1 MQPISF
7 VFVSILMVSSV
18 RGLVQNINRAL
29 SLASE
34 RSGRAAHRGSEH
46 SSGAAPIQTLG
57 GILSASAPSK
67 SEAGDELEAT
77 AITLFLAFVAGSYF
91 LATLLLLRMS
101 VPAEYRAAIAQG
113 VGNVPVEFFHRL
125 FDMIFLLAF
134 CFGAVVLMFH
144 AAAQSNRIVSAMAE
158 GRERERQQLSVASV
172 V

>member
-1 MQPISF
+1 
-7 VFVSILMVSSV
+7 MVSSV

-34 RSGRAAHRGSEH
+34 RSGRAAHRGSEY
-46 SSGAAPIQTLG
+46 IQTL

-67 SEAGDELEAT
+67 SEAGDELETT

>member
-1 MQPISF
+1 
-7 VFVSILMVSSV
+7 MVSSV

-46 SSGAAPIQTLG
+46 IQTL

-67 SEAGDELEAT
+67 SEAGDELETT